1 VIRAGT
7 GLARGR
13 DAEEAAIE
21 ASLQAVEAAGG
32 SGGPLA
38 FVFTTVPEPQ
48 AHPALHAVRRV
59 TGARAV
65 VGCSGAGVLTGQ
77 EEVEGEPAMA
87 VALLRGEGFEAAPF
101 CLRGL
106 DEDQDVGLALA
117 EAFVTTL
124 PPALMVLLPDAR
136 GLDPSALLGG
146 LERLR
151 PGLPVVGGVAAGS
164 PPYECFETEV
174 AEGALVGAALAGVEA
189 VIGVAQGCQPI
200 GEPYVVTEAEE
211 HVVYRIGGRAA
222 LEVLRDAILALDNP
236 QERLR
241 RGGVFAGLAVDPA
254 KSPLGRGD
262 YLVRNIVGM
271 DQPSGAVAVAER
283 VRVGQTLQFQLRD
296 ALSAREDLR
305 AMLERVAD
313 ALGGRRPALGLYFNC
328 LGRGVGLYGQP
339 DHDVGL
345 IRERL
350 GAFPLIGFFGNGE
363 LAPVGRRNFLHTYT
377 GALALLVP
385 VE

>member
-7 GLARGR
+7 GLARGQA
-13 DAEEAAIE
+13 DDAAIE
-21 ASLQAVEAAGG
+21 ASLRAVEEAGG

-38 FVFTTVPEPQ
+38 FVFATVPGPL
-48 AHPALHAVRRV
+48 AHGALHAVRRV

-65 VGCSGAGVLTGQ
+65 VGCSGGGVLTGQ
-77 EEVEGEPAMA
+77 GEVEGEPAVA
-87 VALLRGEGFEAAPF
+87 VALLRGEGIEVAPF
-101 CLRGL
+101 CLHGL
-106 DEDQDVGLALA
+106 GPEGQDIGLALA
-117 EAFVTTL
+117 EAFTTAR
-124 PPALMVLLPDAR
+124 PPTLLALLPDVR
-136 GLDPSALLGG
+136 GLNPSALLGG

-174 AEGALVGAALAGVEA
+174 VEGALVGAALAGVEA
-189 VIGVAQGCQPI
+189 VIGVAQGCEPI
-200 GEPYVVTEAEE
+200 GEPYVVTQAEE
-211 HVVYRIGGRAA
+211 HVVYRIGGRPA
-222 LEVLRDAILALDNP
+222 LEVLREAILALDNP
-236 QERLR
+236 QERLQ

-271 DQPSGAVAVAER
+271 DQPSGAVAVAEQ
-283 VRVGQTLQFQLRD
+283 VRVGQTIQFQLRD
-296 ALSAREDLR
+296 DASAREDLR
-305 AMLERVAD
+305 AMLDRVARD
-313 ALGGRRPALGLYFNC
+313 LGGRRPALGLYFNC

-377 GALALLVP
+377 GALALLLP
-385 VE
+385 A

>member
-1 VIRAGT
+1 MLQAGT
-7 GLARGR
+7 GLARAQ
-13 DAEEAAIE
+13 DADEAAIA
-21 ASLQAVEAAGG
+21 ASLQAVEEADG

-38 FVFTTVPEPQ
+38 LVFATVPEP
-48 AHPALHAVRRV
+48 PAPPVLHAVRRV
-59 TGARAV
+59 TGARAI

-77 EEVEGEPAMA
+77 GEVEGEPAVA
-87 VALLRGEGFEAAPF
+87 VALLRGEGIEAAPF

-106 DEDQDVGLALA
+106 DPEGQDIGLALA
-117 EAFVTTL
+117 EAFTTAR
-124 PPALMVLLPDAR
+124 PPALLALLPDPR
-136 GLDPSALLGG
+136 GLNPAALLGG
-146 LERLR
+146 LERVR

-174 AEGALVGAALAGVEA
+174 VEEALVGAALAGVEA
-189 VIGVAQGCQPI
+189 VVGIAQGCQPI
-200 GEPYVVTEAEE
+200 GEPYVVTQAEE
-211 HVVYRIGGRAA
+211 HVVYRIGGRPA
-222 LEVLRDAILALDNP
+222 LEVLREAVLALDNP
-236 QERLR
+236 QERLQ

-271 DQPSGAVAVAER
+271 DQPTGAVAVAEP

-296 ALSAREDLR
+296 DASAREDLR
-305 AMLERVAD
+305 AMLDRVALD
-313 ALGGRRPALGLYFNC
+313 LGGRRPVLGLYFNC
-328 LGRGVGLYGQP
+328 LGRGVGLYGHP

-350 GAFPLIGFFGNGE
+350 GAFPLVGFFGNGE

-377 GALALLVP
+377 GVLALLVP
-385 VE
+385 A